1 MPASTVTEIR
11 SSSTATMTF
20 VLPIA
25 LAQSVKEAV
34 ETGAF
39 ASPSELVSAA
49 IAHELKSWK
58 EAEVARAMRDAAN
71 DPLFMADLEESMRD
85 LAPLDADIN
94 GLSVSYNEE
103 GVQGELA

>member
-1 MPASTVTEIR
+1 MSASTITEIR

-20 VLPIA
+20 VLPLA
-25 LAQSVKEAV
+25 LAQSVRRAV

-39 ASPSELVSAA
+39 ASPSELASAA
-49 IAHELKSWK
+49 IASELKSWK
-58 EAEVARAMRDAAN
+58 EAEVARAMRDAAS

-85 LAPLDADIN
+85 LSPLDADIN
-94 GLSVSYNEE
+94 GLSILYNEE